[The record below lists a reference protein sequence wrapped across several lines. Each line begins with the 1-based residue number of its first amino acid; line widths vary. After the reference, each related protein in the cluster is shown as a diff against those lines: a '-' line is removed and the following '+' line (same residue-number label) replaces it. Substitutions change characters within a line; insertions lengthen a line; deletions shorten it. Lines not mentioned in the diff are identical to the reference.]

1 MTSPLVL
8 VPKEKLVTST
18 NSFSLAP
25 VRMEACTAAPYD
37 TTSSGLTESQI
48 LRAPNMSDSRAL
60 TCAQTTLRQ
69 LYLEIATYYSL
80 QEADPFMGILSESW
94 QSRSPCG
101 QPPSISFG
109 RRCNFTAAHNFHGV
123 DLAFHTQIR
132 QMIFRPCRSSL

>member
-60 TCAQTTLRQ
+60 TCSQITLRQ
-69 LYLEIATYYSL
+69 LHLEIAAYHSL
-80 QEADPFMGILSESW
+80 QEAKSFMDIWSELHSASRHAGTLS
-94 QSRSPCG
+94 QSTTVEGAPLEEHT
-101 QPPSISFG
+101 QPPW
-109 RRCNFTAAHNFHGV
+109 C
-123 DLAFHTQIR
+123 
-132 QMIFRPCRSSL
+132 